1 MKLVSRT
8 DVEATPEALFG
19 ALTDRDW
26 AEALARRAGAVVE
39 RTGPA
44 GAFAPGAGWDARFAH
59 RGRERHL
66 ASRVARLDPPGRLV
80 LAGESKGFEGSAEVV
95 LTPLS
100 RQVTRLT
107 VALEVR
113 PRTFT
118 ARLILQ
124 TLKIGKGRLKE
135 RLDARV
141 AALGAVLRDRACQRE
156 SR

>member
-1 MKLVSRT
+1 MSRT
-8 DVEATPEALFG
+8 DVEAAPEALFG

-26 AEALARRAGAVVE
+26 IEAMARRAGAVVE

-44 GAFAPGAGWDARFAH
+44 GAFVSGAGWDARFTH

-66 ASRVARLDPPGRLV
+66 ASRVTVLDMPGKLV
-80 LAGESKGFEGSAEVV
+80 LAGESHAFGGTVEVV
-95 LTPLS
+95 LMPLS
-100 RQVTRLT
+100 RQITRLT

-113 PRTFT
+113 PQTFT

-141 AALGAVLRDRACQRE
+141 AALGTALKDRARQRE
-156 SR
+156 NR